1 MAGKKMASK
10 PIKYG
15 EWAFLIGVLLA
26 LFIGLFSGW
35 LGQAENAALQIYL
48 MGVLVFLG
56 VVVGLMNVPDK
67 EVSGFLLAAIAL
79 LLVAN
84 SWGPITAMLEEA
96 VALVAD
102 PGLIA
107 TVSNWVQG
115 FLGALTAFVSPAALI
130 VALKQIYDL
139 ASK

>member
-1 MAGKKMASK
+1 MAGKKAASK

-35 LGQAENAALQIYL
+35 LGQEENAGLQIYL
-48 MGVLVFLG
+48 MGILVFLG
-56 VVVGLMNVPDK
+56 FIVGFMNVPDK
-67 EVSGFLLAAIAL
+67 EVTGFLIAAIAL

-84 SWGPITAMLEEA
+84 SWGPIIQMLEEA
-96 VALVAD
+96 VGLVAD
-102 PGLIA
+102 PGVIE
-107 TVSNWVQG
+107 TVSIWVQG

>member
-1 MAGKKMASK
+1 MTGKKLASK

-26 LFIGLFSGW
+26 LFVGLFSGW
-35 LGQAENAALQIYL
+35 LGQEENAGLQIYL

-56 VVVGLMNVPDK
+56 IVVGFMNVPDK
-67 EVSGFLLAAIAL
+67 EVTGFLIAAITL
-79 LLVAN
+79 LLVAS
-84 SWGPITAMLEEA
+84 SWQPITELLKEA
-96 VALVAD
+96 VGTVAD
-102 PGLIA
+102 PGFIS
-107 TVSNWVQG
+107 TVADWIGG